1 LALSQSDVPDIVGR
15 VIRMR
20 EAEQTR
26 LHKVARYMHG
36 NHDSVYTPHGAK
48 TEYRWLRDRSVVNFL
63 PLIVSVVA
71 QNLHVDGYRP
81 TPQSD
86 VTDDLTAVFQ
96 KVTAAI
102 DTGDMAEAKG
112 AIAKAQ
118 AGHAKAQVEQ
128 TDDQGPWQIMM
139 ANRINSR
146 QHGLHRSIAKYGLAY
161 QLVLPGSFVDS
172 YDDQPKSMPLVR
184 AISPRRMTALYE
196 DDIDDEWPILAVEEK
211 IIHTEDGKAQRL
223 VYLYDDEKRYAL
235 ISGPNDDR
243 FDWIDEGDLV
253 VPSGIGPVMEHGL
266 GVCPVVRFF
275 HEIDLDGELDVSGEV
290 EPLIPIQDQINST
303 TFNTL
308 MAGQYSA
315 FRQRWATGMVVAD
328 EDGNAVTPFRAG
340 VDRLWVSE
348 STDTKFGEFSQTGL
362 ADYIADREAA
372 IRHMSTIS
380 QVPPYHLLGLVA
392 NLSAEALAAA
402 RDGLDRK
409 IEELQGVLDDPWKQT
424 IRLACLAKGDK
435 KNWQDTTGEVVW
447 RDTSARAFAATVDA
461 LGKLSQM
468 LGVPATELWAK
479 IPGVSAEEV
488 SRWKEAVA
496 KPGVLE
502 ELDALLE
509 AAISKGAQGAQIP
522 GGPVP
527 AAPVGQQGAEFEFDP
542 GKQAKGL

>member
-1 LALSQSDVPDIVGR
+1 
-15 VIRMR
+15 MR
-20 EAEQTR
+20 EQEQHR
-26 LHKVARYMHG
+26 LHKVSRYMRG
-36 NHDSVYTPHGAK
+36 RHDSVYTPHGAK
-48 TEYRWLRDRSVVNFL
+48 TEYKWLRDRSVVNFL

-81 TPQSD
+81 TPDSGI
-86 VTDDLTAVFQ
+86 TDDLTAVFR
-96 KVTAAI
+96 KVTEAI
-102 DTGDMAEAKG
+102 DTGDITAAKG
-112 AIAKAQ
+112 AIALAS
-118 AGHAKAQVEQ
+118 ANHAKEQAQQE
-128 TDDQGPWQIMM
+128 DDQGPWQIMM

-161 QLVLPGSFVDS
+161 QMVLPGQFVDDF
-172 YDDQPKSMPLVR
+172 DDQPKSMPLVR
-184 AISPRRMTALYE
+184 AISPRRMTAFYE
-196 DDIDDEWPILAVEEK
+196 DDVDDEWPMFAVEEVIK
-211 IIHTEDGKAQRL
+211 GLPDGKAQRL
-223 VYLYDDEKRYAL
+223 IYLYDDTNRYAL
-235 ISGPNDDR
+235 IGEGNDSTFR
-243 FDWIDEGDLV
+243 WIDDEDLNVPEGI
-253 VPSGIGPVMEHGL
+253 SPVMEHGL

-275 HEIDLDGELDVSGEV
+275 HEIDLDGEMDVSGEV

-315 FRQRWATGMVVAD
+315 FRQRWATGMVPAD
-328 EDGNAVTPFRAG
+328 EDGNAKTPFRAG
-340 VDRLWVSE
+340 VDRLWVAE

-424 IRLACLAKGDK
+424 IRLACKAKGDT
-435 KNWQDTTGEVVW
+435 KNWADQTGEVIW

-468 LGVPATELWAK
+468 LGVPATELWSK

-502 ELDALLE
+502 ELDELLE
-509 AAISKGAQGAQIP
+509 AAISKGAQGGQIP
-522 GGPVP
+522 GAPPP
-527 AAPVGQQGAEFEFDP
+527 AAPVGQQGAEYEFDP

>member
-1 LALSQSDVPDIVGR
+1 LAISQDDVPGIVGR

-20 EAEQTR
+20 TEEQRR

-36 NHDSVYTPHGAK
+36 QHDSVYTPHGAK

-86 VTDDLTAVFQ
+86 VTDDLTAVFS
-96 KVTAAI
+96 KVTSAI
-102 DTGDMAEAKG
+102 DGGDMEAAKSS
-112 AIAKAQ
+112 IALAQ
-118 AGHAKAQVEQ
+118 ANHAKQQATQE
-128 TDDQGPWQIMM
+128 DDQGPWQIMM
-139 ANRINSR
+139 ANRVNSR

-161 QLVLPGSFVDS
+161 QLVLPGQFTDE
-172 YDDQPKSMPLVR
+172 YDDQPQSMPLVR
-184 AISPRRMTALYE
+184 AISPRRMTAMYE
-196 DDIDDEWPILAVEEK
+196 DDIDDEWPILAVEETVK
-211 IIHTEDGKAQRL
+211 YTADGKAQRI
-223 VYLYDDEKRYAL
+223 VYLYDDTNRYSL
-235 ISGPNDDR
+235 ISGPNDDQFR
-243 FDWIDEGDLV
+243 WIDEGDLV
-253 VPSGIGPVMEHGL
+253 VPSGVGPVMAHDL
-266 GVCPVVRFF
+266 GICPVVRFF

-315 FRQRWATGMVVAD
+315 FRQRWATGMVPSD
-328 EDGNAVTPFRAG
+328 EDGNAKTPFRAG
-340 VDRLWVSE
+340 VDRLWVAE

-424 IRLACLAKGDK
+424 IRLACKAKGDM
-435 KNWQDTTGEVVW
+435 KNWADTTGEVVW
-447 RDTSARAFAATVDA
+447 RDTSARAFAATTDA
-461 LGKLSQM
+461 LGKMSQM
-468 LGVPATELWAK
+468 LGVPATELWSK

-488 SRWKEAVA
+488 SRWKAAVA

-502 ELDALLE
+502 ELDELLQLAL
-509 AAISKGAQGAQIP
+509 SKGNQGAQLP
-522 GGPVP
+522 GAPP
-527 AAPVGQQGAEFEFDP
+527 TTAPVGQQGAQYEFDP
-542 GKQAKGL
+542 GKSAKGL